1 MAGQS
6 VYASV
11 SLSDDFEDH
20 VESLNPI
27 DYLDIFTLE
36 DEDDYK
42 EIEQLLTGLFPYLK
56 IFNAQT
62 SFCRKFF
69 RLCYCQKL
77 CPKFNTKNQKHP
89 FKSADCGQ

>member
-56 IFNAQT
+56 IFNTQT
-62 SFCRKFF
+62 R
-69 RLCYCQKL
+69 
-77 CPKFNTKNQKHP
+77 
-89 FKSADCGQ
+89 